1 MSNDIICE
9 LCGILVDGN
18 KYNLHLRLEHKKQ
31 KQEVKKI
38 IKEHLCETCHKTF
51 TSKLRFILFIITIF
65 VFKAFTISN
74 IILLIML
81 MPEIFSVANALG
93 NITQLQI

>member
-31 KQEVKKI
+31 KQEVNKK
-38 IKEHLCETCHKTF
+38 EFVCETCHKTF

-65 VFKAFTISN
+65 VFKAFIISN